1 MIEIIT
7 SPQIIKLII
16 EIIITKKKT
25 KIKKEIKIIQIK
37 KDDKKGKN

>member
-25 KIKKEIKIIQIK
+25 KFKKEIKIIQIK